1 MNFGP
6 GVGGEIQKQRPA
18 VIVSN
23 DISNKVLN
31 RIQVVPLTSQVDKI
45 YPSEASVM
53 LDGKKHKAMADQIMT
68 VSKNRLSNL
77 EGKLSASDMKK
88 VEKAIKTQ
96 LEL

>member
-23 DISNKVLN
+23 DITNKFLN
-31 RIQVVPLTSQVDKI
+31 RIQVVPLTSQVDRI

-53 LDGKKHKAMADQIMT
+53 LDGKKHKAMAYQIMT